1 MTDEGLVFKIY
12 KQLMW
17 LNIQKT
23 KNKTQNPKQSNQKEG
38 KRPKERILQRHTVS
52 QQAHEKMLN
61 IINY

>member
-12 KQLMW
+12 KELMW

-38 KRPKERILQRHTVS
+38 KRPKEIILQRHTAS
-52 QQAHEKMLN
+52 QQAHEKMLS

>member
-17 LNIQKT
+17 LNIQK
-23 KNKTQNPKQSNQKEG
+23 NKTQNPKQSNQKEG
-38 KRPKERILQRHTVS
+38 KRPKEIILQRQPAS

-61 IINY
+61 IINH